1 MKKML
6 IIALLVGLT
15 ATVALALE
23 QPTVTMPQSGAEL
36 GPNYDVTGQMPYRA
50 FLVVMTDCI
59 DAKTGLTLRSVPG
72 IRHWTFDDGSFHFR
86 VASPRVS
93 IGEKKTELIY
103 RVRVFESTA
112 SGDGPETAIDCK
124 MAH

>member
-6 IIALLVGLT
+6 MVTILLGLT

-23 QPTVTMPQSGAEL
+23 QPTVTMPQPGAAL
-36 GPNYDVTGQMPYRA
+36 GPNYDVMGQMPYRA

-59 DAKTGLTLRSVPG
+59 DAKTGLTVRSVPG

-112 SGDGPETAIDCK
+112 NGDGPETTIDCT
-124 MAH
+124 MAR

>member
-6 IIALLVGLT
+6 MVTLLFALT
-15 ATVALALE
+15 ATLAFALE
-23 QPTVTMPQSGAEL
+23 QPTVTMPQPGAEL
-36 GPNYDVTGQMPYRA
+36 GPNYDVLGKMPYRA

-93 IGEKKTELIY
+93 IGEKQTELIY
-103 RVRVFESTA
+103 RVRVFESSA
-112 SGDGPETAIDCK
+112 NGDGPETAIDCK
-124 MAH
+124 MAR